1 MIKGILFDLDGVL
14 LSTDQFHFRAWKALA
29 VRLAIPFD
37 RRQGDR
43 CRGISRMESLDIV
56 LENSTRIYTPEEKLQ
71 FAEEKNHA
79 YRALLQGLT
88 PADVPEETVRVLT
101 QLRMRGYQLALA
113 SGSKNAE
120 LILERTGLRSLLDG
134 VVDGKDIT
142 HSKPD
147 PEVFCKAAQALDLS
161 PRDCVGVDDASAGV
175 QSIRAAGALAA
186 AIGPAAQAGEGDWN
200 LKSLSQLLEQCLG
213 MEAVP
218 CR

>member
-29 VRLAIPFD
+29 DRLAIPFD

-56 LENSTRIYTPEEKLQ
+56 LENSTRTYTPGEKLQ

-101 QLRMRGYQLALA
+101 QLRMRGYRLALA

-200 LKSLSQLLEQCLG
+200 LKSLSQLLEQCPG

>member
-1 MIKGILFDLDGVL
+1 M
-14 LSTDQFHFRAWKALA
+14 
-29 VRLAIPFD
+29 
-37 RRQGDR
+37 
-43 CRGISRMESLDIV
+43 
-56 LENSTRIYTPEEKLQ
+56 
-71 FAEEKNHA
+71 
-79 YRALLQGLT
+79 
-88 PADVPEETVRVLT
+88 RVLT
-101 QLRMRGYQLALA
+101 QLRMRGYRLALA

-142 HSKPD
+142 RSKPD

-200 LKSLSQLLEQCLG
+200 LKSLSQLLERCPG
-213 MEAVP
+213 MEAIP

>member
-29 VRLAIPFD
+29 DRLAIPFD

-56 LENSTRIYTPEEKLQ
+56 LENSTRTYTPEEKLQ
-71 FAEEKNHA
+71 FAEENNHA
-79 YRALLQGLT
+79 YRSILQDLT

-101 QLRMRGYQLALA
+101 QLRMRGYRLALA

-142 HSKPD
+142 RSKPD
-147 PEVFCKAAQALDLS
+147 PEVFCKTAQALDLS

-200 LKSLSQLLEQCLG
+200 LKSLSQLLERCPG

>member
-1 MIKGILFDLDGVL
+1 
-14 LSTDQFHFRAWKALA
+14 
-29 VRLAIPFD
+29 
-37 RRQGDR
+37 
-43 CRGISRMESLDIV
+43 MESLDIV
-56 LENSTRIYTPEEKLQ
+56 LENSIRTYTPEEKLQ

-101 QLRMRGYQLALA
+101 QLRMRGYRLALA

-142 HSKPD
+142 RSKPD

-200 LKSLSQLLEQCLG
+200 LKSLFQLLEQCPG

>member
-29 VRLAIPFD
+29 DRLAIPFD

-88 PADVPEETVRVLT
+88 PADVPE
-101 QLRMRGYQLALA
+101 LRMRGYQLALA

>member
-29 VRLAIPFD
+29 DRLAIPFD

-161 PRDCVGVDDASAGV
+161 PRDCVGG
-175 QSIRAAGALAA
+175 G
-186 AIGPAAQAGEGDWN
+186 
-200 LKSLSQLLEQCLG
+200 
-213 MEAVP
+213 
-218 CR
+218 

>member
-29 VRLAIPFD
+29 DRLAIPFD

-56 LENSTRIYTPEEKLQ
+56 LENSTRTYTPGEKLQ

>member
-14 LSTDQFHFRAWKALA
+14 LSTDQFHFQAWKALA
-29 VRLAIPFD
+29 DRLAIPFD

-56 LENSTRIYTPEEKLQ
+56 LENSTRTYTPEEKLQ
-71 FAEEKNHA
+71 FAEEQNHA
-79 YRALLQGLT
+79 YRAFLQGLT

-101 QLRMRGYQLALA
+101 QLRIRGYRLALA

-120 LILERTGLRSLLDG
+120 LILEKTGLCSLLDG
-134 VVDGKDIT
+134 VVDGRDIT
-142 HSKPD
+142 RSKPD
-147 PEVFCKAAQALDLS
+147 PEVFCKAAQALGLS
-161 PRDCVGVDDASAGV
+161 PRDCVG
-175 QSIRAAGALAA
+175 SIRAAGALAA

-200 LKSLSQLLEQCLG
+200 LKSLSQLLERCPG
-213 MEAVP
+213 MEAVL

>member
-29 VRLAIPFD
+29 DRLVIPFD

-56 LENSTRIYTPEEKLQ
+56 LENSTRTYTPEEKLQ
-71 FAEEKNHA
+71 FAED
-79 YRALLQGLT
+79 RAFLQDLT

-101 QLRMRGYQLALA
+101 QLRMRGYRLALA

-142 HSKPD
+142 RSKPD

-200 LKSLSQLLEQCLG
+200 LKSLSQLLERCPG